1 MPEQAV
7 TTPVVPV
14 VAPPTEYKELS
25 ELTETQDA
33 HWRMTGELPEKA
45 TKEAPKPK
53 ADEKETPAEAKTAEE
68 PGTAAKLES
77 ERKKKP
83 TEMGY
88 GELRSR
94 VKELEEKLAASST
107 APKESAPVEEP
118 TPNAEKVRTKPTQD
132 DKAKDGTPKYKSWE
146 EFNEDL
152 IDWHAE
158 KKFLEYRKNEDKAR
172 EESRIAAAEK
182 VILDSWNGRV
192 TKASE
197 KYPDFAEVA
206 LDKDNGPGSIIGPGS
221 VVDAWILD
229 SEFGADILYH
239 FGKNR
244 SDLERYA
251 KLSPLAAARE
261 LTRLEA
267 KLSGEPAKTPPAE
280 EIEEPEPKTTKTPP
294 PAREVGG
301 RGSAPVDEVRKAVD
315 DDDTGAYMEA
325 MNRRD
330 IASRLKR

>member
-1 MPEQAV
+1 MPDQAV
-7 TTPVVPV
+7 TTPAVQTE
-14 VAPPTEYKELS
+14 APPVEYKELS

-45 TKEAPKPK
+45 PKEAPKPK
-53 ADEKETPAEAKTAEE
+53 ADEKETPAEAKADTEK
-68 PGTAAKLES
+68 GTESKTESEQKPRDMSYGQLRAHIKKLES
-77 ERKKKP
+77 E
-83 TEMGY
+83 
-88 GELRSR
+88 
-94 VKELEEKLAASST
+94 LAASKT
-107 APKESAPVEEP
+107 APKTETAQVEEP
-118 TPNAEKVRTKPTQD
+118 TPKAEKVRTKPTQE
-132 DKAKDGTPKYKSWE
+132 DKKEDGSPKYKSWE

-158 KKFLEYRKNEDKAR
+158 KKFLEYRKNEEKTR

-244 SDLERYA
+244 KDLERYA
-251 KLSPLAAARE
+251 QLSPLAAARE
-261 LTRLEA
+261 LTKLEA
-267 KLSGEPAKTPPAE
+267 KLSGEPAKTPPAK

-315 DDDTGAYMEA
+315 DDDTGAYIEA